1 MSTQPISTSLP
12 PQSYALA
19 NANAAP
25 TVSREMKAATTPTQ
39 DTTEAALGVSQEQL
53 KTAIKSVREYIQPF
67 NNSLEFSVS
76 DETQQLVVKIVDTAT
91 KEVIRQMPSEEMI
104 ALAKALDSLKGLF
117 VKQSA

>member
-1 MSTQPISTSLP
+1 MSIQAISTSLP
-12 PQSYALA
+12 PQSAPLA

-25 TVSREMKAATTPTQ
+25 VMLREMNVATTPTQ
-39 DTTEAALGVSQEQL
+39 GTTEAAQAVSQEKL